1 MYCSEVRLTLSASK
15 STLIRAVRAAAAE
28 KLGERPEDFEVF
40 YDEGYVDCGDT
51 LGSLEVNDGDEMELH
66 EKQTGGKPVIY
77 LHSPF
82 DIDASVKLSL
92 IAEWRF
98 SAVYPA
104 VPPKITHGEQHI
116 EWHVHTHED
125 GSLTEKNTGLDV
137 SYLFWEAE

>member
-1 MYCSEVRLTLSASK
+1 MMAILT
-15 STLIRAVRAAAAE
+15 IAAGN
-28 KLGERPEDFEVF
+28 LGEQPEDCKLI
-40 YDEGYVDCGDT
+40 YNGNYVHCEET
-51 LGSLEVNDGDEMELH
+51 LGTLEVNDGDEMDLF

-77 LHSPF
+77 LYSPF

-92 IAEWRF
+92 IAEWQF

-104 VPPKITHGEQHI
+104 VPPKITDGEQHI

-125 GSLTEKNTGLDV
+125 GSLTEKNTGLGV